1 MKILVTGASG
11 FIGKSMV
18 ERLLAE
24 NHNVIGIVRQIK
36 ESKNSDNCRILSFDL
51 REKGLPV
58 NENEIDVL
66 INLASMQPKDD
77 SIRLESYYESN
88 VKIVENLCQLAE
100 EKKIKQ
106 FIHVS
111 TTSVYGPN
119 LNLERLTE
127 DSTVDPQTHYGL
139 TKHLGEEALRIFSN
153 SSRHNI
159 QSCVL
164 RFPSVFGRN
173 QKGGLVDNFYSLA
186 KKNEDINIYNQG
198 KSYRNLL
205 YISDAVE
212 SICKCLEIRRKLN
225 KFETFV
231 IGSLNS
237 LNTLEIAKLI
247 VSKLSSDSFLIPVR
261 KESKLEGNILLDCS
275 KAKSKLKFFPLTIEE
290 GIDLYLKS

>member
-1 MKILVTGASG
+1 MKVLVTGASG
-11 FIGKSMV
+11 FIGKSLV

-36 ESKNSDNCRILSFDL
+36 ESTNSDNCRILSFDL
-51 REKGLPV
+51 REKGLPI
-58 NENEIDVL
+58 NEKEIDVL

-111 TTSVYGPN
+111 TTSVYRPN

-127 DSTVDPQTHYGL
+127 DSTVDPQTPYGL
-139 TKHLGEEALRIFSN
+139 TKHLGEEVLRIFSN
-153 SSRHNI
+153 SSRHDI

-186 KKNEDINIYNQG
+186 KKNEDIEIYNQG

-212 SICKCLEIRRKLN
+212 SIYKCLKIRGKLN

-247 VSKLSSDSFLIPVR
+247 VSKLNSDSFIIPVR
-261 KESKLEGNILLDCS
+261 NESNKEGNILLDCS
-275 KAKSKLKFFPLTIEE
+275 KAKTKLKFFPLTIEE